1 MRKVV
6 MLSLDALFDQDLL
19 VSPEGEGLSG
29 FLKECAVCTQVKT
42 VFPALTYPAHATL
55 ITGCDP
61 MGHGIGQN
69 QPLQPRKD
77 KRERIWYWDSTWLRK
92 PTIFDAVQAAGG
104 KCASVFW
111 PVTGHLKAIR
121 WNMPEV
127 AALPGENQ
135 YMKILSYGNP
145 VWMTTMEL
153 RYGAMRQG
161 IREPML
167 SDYAT
172 AVVKDVVKH
181 HKPDLTCAHLIDL
194 DDMRHGFGTFSE
206 EAKEAI
212 ARHGR
217 RVEEVWHRMQETRG
231 MEDALLVLVSDHG
244 QADVNRTV
252 CLAEVLREAELD
264 GFVQVQSGGMS
275 AYLFGGAEVLAQ
287 AAAWLRSH
295 GEEAGVSHVYDRAE
309 LDRIGCAQGP
319 GLAVEAAPGV
329 VFDDLLEEKKRDRA
343 THGYGPG
350 HPAENCLFAVR
361 GRGIRAGAVLP
372 AMPMRDV
379 APTVAGLMG
388 LTMPAC
394 EGTDHS
400 AEMLAEK
407 E

>member
-19 VSPEGEGLSG
+19 VTPEGEGLSG

-135 YMKILSYGNP
+135 YVKILSYGNP
-145 VWMTTMEL
+145 VWMTAMEL

-206 EAKEAI
+206 EAKKAI
-212 ARHGR
+212 ARNGR

-275 AYLFGGAEVLAQ
+275 AYLFGGA
-287 AAAWLRSH
+287 
-295 GEEAGVSHVYDRAE
+295 
-309 LDRIGCAQGP
+309 
-319 GLAVEAAPGV
+319 
-329 VFDDLLEEKKRDRA
+329 
-343 THGYGPG
+343 
-350 HPAENCLFAVR
+350 
-361 GRGIRAGAVLP
+361 
-372 AMPMRDV
+372 
-379 APTVAGLMG
+379 
-388 LTMPAC
+388 
-394 EGTDHS
+394 
-400 AEMLAEK
+400 
-407 E
+407 